1 MQLLDWIVLCGTT
14 LFIVIYGLWKNKKE
28 DEDITTYLR
37 SGHTL
42 SWFTIALSVIS
53 TQASAVT
60 FLSVPGQAYT
70 DGMRF
75 VLFYLGMPLAMVFI
89 CVFILPVYYRLNIVT
104 AYQFLETKFD
114 AKVRVLV
121 AFFFLIQRSLAAG
134 ISLAAPS
141 IVLSVILGWNFYYT
155 NIAVGSLVVL
165 YTVMGGSN
173 AISQTQKLQM
183 IIILL
188 GMVSAG
194 YLVVYLL
201 PKEVSFVEA
210 LQVAGTSGKL
220 NTIDWSFDWHNKYT
234 IWSGLI
240 GGFFL
245 QMAYF
250 GTDQSQVGRYLG
262 GSTITQS
269 RMGLLFNGMFK
280 LPMQFGILLIGVLL
294 FVFYQYEQPPIS
306 FDKVELQKIAKSN
319 YAADFAKV
327 ENKYD
332 NAFIE
337 RKKASQNLVESFKK
351 NDKKEIEKA
360 EKIFLE
366 KEQQFQNIKKE
377 ANVIM
382 KKNDKQANTNDANYI
397 FLTFVTNHI
406 PVGMVGLLITVIL
419 FASMS
424 TTASELNAL
433 TSTGMVDMY
442 KRLFWDNASDKHYIL
457 VSKIM
462 TILWGT
468 LAIFIAQLS
477 LHLGTLVEVVNMLG
491 SWFYGTILGVFLLAF
506 FSKNLKSNAVFIATI
521 ITEILI
527 ILIDFDVFPYV
538 DIAYL
543 WLNVVGTFFV
553 IVLSYLFNFI
563 YLIVKKSRIS

>member
-1 MQLLDWIVLCGTT
+1 MFFLL
-14 LFIVIYGLWKNKKE
+14 
-28 DEDITTYLR
+28 
-37 SGHTL
+37 
-42 SWFTIALSVIS
+42 FT
-53 TQASAVT
+53 
-60 FLSVPGQAYT
+60 
-70 DGMRF
+70 
-75 VLFYLGMPLAMVFI
+75 
-89 CVFILPVYYRLNIVT
+89 NIV
-104 AYQFLETKFD
+104 
-114 AKVRVLV
+114 
-121 AFFFLIQRSLAAG
+121 
-134 ISLAAPS
+134 
-141 IVLSVILGWNFYYT
+141 
-155 NIAVGSLVVL
+155 VGSLVVL
-165 YTVMGGSN
+165 YTVLGGSD

-194 YLVVYLL
+194 CLVVYLL

-306 FDKVELQKIAKSN
+306 FDKVELQKIAKSD

-332 NAFIE
+332 NAFVE

-462 TILWGT
+462 TILWGA

-506 FSKNLKSNAVFIATI
+506 FSKNLKSNAV
-521 ITEILI
+521 
-527 ILIDFDVFPYV
+527 
-538 DIAYL
+538 
-543 WLNVVGTFFV
+543 
-553 IVLSYLFNFI
+553 
-563 YLIVKKSRIS
+563 

>member
-1 MQLLDWIVLCGTT
+1 MQLLDWLVLCGTT
-14 LFIVIYGLWKNKKE
+14 LFIIIYGLWKNKQE
-28 DEDITTYLR
+28 DEDIATYLR

-104 AYQFLETKFD
+104 AYEFLETKFD
-114 AKVRVLV
+114 AKVRVLI

-141 IVLSVILGWNFYYT
+141 IVLSVMLGWNFYYT
-155 NIAVGSLVVL
+155 NIIVGSLVVL
-165 YTVMGGSN
+165 YTVLGGSD

-183 IIILL
+183 IIILA
-188 GMVSAG
+188 GMAAAG
-194 YLVVYLL
+194 YLVVHLL
-201 PKEVSFVEA
+201 PKEIGFVDA
-210 LQVAGTSGKL
+210 LRVAGTSGKL
-220 NTIDWSFDWHNKYT
+220 NTIDWSFDWDNKYT

-280 LPMQFGILLIGVLL
+280 LPMQFSILLIGALL

-306 FDKVELQKIAKSN
+306 FDKTELQKISKSD

-332 NAFIE
+332 KAFKE
-337 RKKASQNLVESFKK
+337 RKEASHNLVKSFKE
-351 NDKKEIEKA
+351 NNPTNIEKA
-360 EKIFLE
+360 EKIFLDKE
-366 KEQQFQNIKKE
+366 KQFQELKKE
-377 ANVIM
+377 ASKII
-382 KKNDKQANTNDANYI
+382 KKNDKDANTNDANYI

-406 PVGMVGLLITVIL
+406 PVGMVGLLIAVIL

-433 TSTGMVDMY
+433 TSTSMVDMY
-442 KRLFWDNASDKHYIL
+442 KRLFFNKGSDKHYIW

-462 TILWGT
+462 TILWGI

-506 FSKNLKSNAVFIATI
+506 FSKNLKSNAVFIATL

-527 ILIDFDVFPYV
+527 IAIDFKIFPTV
-538 DIAYL
+538 NIAYL
-543 WLNVVGTFFV
+543 WLNVVGSIFV
-553 IVLSYLFNFI
+553 ITLSYLFNF
-563 YLIVKKSRIS
+563 LFFLVNKAKK